1 MKKSNK
7 KVLAGLL
14 AGGLIFSFAGC
25 NMAKEEKSGEIAV
38 DVIPFVSE
46 NEELSIIG
54 FVDKKTRQK
63 IWDERYGFFSQ
74 DKSEFYDALTGET
87 INVEELSNF
96 CDVYFKSYYNSLSTD
111 DKEHFNNRGCVYY
124 DELQK
129 YSDSFKLDSKDGYS
143 WQLSPEKKL
152 ERYDG
157 NTNLEKLDK

>member
-1 MKKSNK
+1 MKRSNK

-25 NMAKEEKSGEIAV
+25 NMAKEEKTGTIAG

-54 FVDKKTRQK
+54 FIDKKTHQK
-63 IWDERYGFFSQ
+63 IWDEKYGFFNQ
-74 DKSEFYDALTGET
+74 DKSEFYDVLTGET

-96 CDVYFKSYYNSLSTD
+96 CDIYFKSYYNSLSID
-111 DKEHFNNRGCVYY
+111 DKEYFNNRGCVYY

-129 YSDSFKLDSKDGYS
+129 YSDSFKLDSKDGNN
-143 WQLSPEKKL
+143 WQLSPVKKL
-152 ERYDG
+152 ERFDG
-157 NTNLEKLDK
+157 DSNLEKLDK

>member
-1 MKKSNK
+1 MKRSNK

-25 NMAKEEKSGEIAV
+25 NVAKEEKTGEISV

-54 FVDKKTRQK
+54 FIDKKTRQK
-63 IWDERYGFFSQ
+63 IWDERYGFFNQ
-74 DKSEFYDALTGET
+74 DKSEFYDVLTGET

-96 CDVYFKSYYNSLSTD
+96 CDVYFKSYYNSLSVD

-129 YSDSFKLDSKDGYS
+129 YSDSFKLDSEDGYN
-143 WQLSPEKKL
+143 WQLSPVKKL

>member
-1 MKKSNK
+1 MKRSNK

-25 NMAKEEKSGEIAV
+25 NMAKEEKTGTIAG

-46 NEELSIIG
+46 NEEL
-54 FVDKKTRQK
+54 
-63 IWDERYGFFSQ
+63 
-74 DKSEFYDALTGET
+74 FYDALTGET

-124 DELQK
+124 DELQE
-129 YSDSFKLDSKDGYS
+129 YSDSFKLDSKDGYN
-143 WQLSPEKKL
+143 WQLSPVKKL

>member
-25 NMAKEEKSGEIAV
+25 NVAKEEKKNEIGV

-54 FVDKKTRQK
+54 FVNKETREK
-63 IWDERYGFFSQ
+63 IWDERYGFFNN
-74 DKSEFYDALTGET
+74 DKSEFYDVLTGET
-87 INVEELSNF
+87 INVKELSNF
-96 CDVYFKSYYNSLSTD
+96 CDVYFKSYYDSLSVD
-111 DKEHFNNRGCVYY
+111 DKEHFNNRGSVYY

-129 YSDSFKLDSKDGYS
+129 YSDSFEFDSKDGYS
-143 WQLSPEKKL
+143 WQLSPIKKL
-152 ERYDG
+152 ERYDA
-157 NTNLEKLDK
+157 NTNFEKLNK

>member
-25 NMAKEEKSGEIAV
+25 NVAKEEKKDEIGV

-54 FVDKKTRQK
+54 FVNKETREK
-63 IWDERYGFFSQ
+63 IWDERYGFFNN
-74 DKSEFYDALTGET
+74 DKSEFYDVLTGET
-87 INVEELSNF
+87 INVKELSNF
-96 CDVYFKSYYNSLSTD
+96 CDVYFKSYYDSLSVD
-111 DKEHFNNRGCVYY
+111 DKEHFNNRGSVYY

-129 YSDSFKLDSKDGYS
+129 YSDSFEFDSKDGYS
-143 WQLSPEKKL
+143 WQLSPIKKL
-152 ERYDG
+152 ERYDA
-157 NTNLEKLDK
+157 NTNFEKLNK